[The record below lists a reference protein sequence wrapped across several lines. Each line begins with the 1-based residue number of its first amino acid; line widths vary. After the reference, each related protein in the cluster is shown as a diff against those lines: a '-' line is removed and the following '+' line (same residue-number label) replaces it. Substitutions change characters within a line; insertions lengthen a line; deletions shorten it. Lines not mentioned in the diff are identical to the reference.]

1 LAPTAG
7 APGGLEL
14 RKVFWKQLN
23 LIGSTMGSPEDFA
36 GMLDAVARHG
46 IKPVIDAVFPL
57 AGGNDAFERMKTCGQ
72 FGKLVLRIAD

>member
-1 LAPTAG
+1 
-7 APGGLEL
+7 
-14 RKVFWKQLN
+14 
-23 LIGSTMGSPEDFA
+23 MGSPEDFA